1 MVPLLRKEAFR
12 KRALPLS
19 VKAWHSMITEGTAPD
34 RSELIRGVIV
44 EKMPK
49 SILHIKLI
57 CRLLLLLQ
65 RAIPEGAW
73 IRQEAPLTLAD
84 SEPEPDLSVVSGSA
98 DDYQDHPAT
107 AKLVIEVSVSTLE
120 EDREM
125 AAIYAEAGIEEYW
138 IVNAPQRCL
147 EIHRSPSKGRYGQLE
162 RIGTGGTAQSLSAI
176 GFQVAVSSL
185 FEGLPGVAAK

>member
-1 MVPLLRKEAFR
+1 MVPLLRKEAFQNR
-12 KRALPLS
+12 VLPLS
-19 VKAWHSMITEGTAPD
+19 VKAWHGMIAQGTAPD

-49 SILHIKLI
+49 SILHIKLV

-65 RAIPEGAW
+65 RAITAGAW

-84 SEPEPDLSVVSGSA
+84 SEPEPDLSVVEGSEE
-98 DDYQDHPAT
+98 DYQSHPTT

-125 AAIYAEAGIEEYW
+125 AAIYAEARVDEYW
-138 IVNAPQRCL
+138 IVNAQQRCL
-147 EIHRSPSKGRYGQLE
+147 EVHRSPSEGVYTKLE
-162 RIGTGGTAQSLSAI
+162 KFGAGETARSLSSS
-176 GFQVAVSSL
+176 GFELDVTAL
-185 FEGLPGVAAK
+185 FEGLPDLATK